1 MTSHLDSAS
10 VQLQVNLA
18 VVRGHYADAL
28 RPHFRG
34 QARAAQ
40 YRALRDI
47 PFLINE
53 IERLRALLD
62 QTLIHYANLRAAAL
76 TAIIAHDA
84 YEPDP
89 SSHLRAAL
97 SLDNQRHLRRPA

>member
-47 PFLINE
+47 PFLIDE
-53 IERLRALLD
+53 IGRLWALLEEA
-62 QTLIHYANLRAAAL
+62 LVRYANLRAAAV
-76 TAIIAHDA
+76 TAMIAHDA

-89 SSHLRAAL
+89 SSALRAAL
-97 SLDNQRHLRRPA
+97 SLDSQRRLRRRP

>member
-1 MTSHLDSAS
+1 MTSHLGSAS

-18 VVRGHYADAL
+18 VVRGHYTDAL

-53 IERLRALLD
+53 IERLWALLD

-97 SLDNQRHLRRPA
+97 SLDNQRRLRRPA